1 MRARSFSH
9 PGPRSWQRWLAGAVL
24 ALLATHLG
32 FASAAAD
39 EAKVE
44 HLGLELIGNLEGAG
58 GDLAAARAVVL
69 IVHDALAFHGADGPS
84 ALQAALAGHRQPSL
98 AITLGLG
105 IDARRKP
112 FDCTFEHDH
121 RDSDAAQEI
130 AVWVRWLVSQ
140 GAKAV
145 VLAGEGRGA
154 LQVAMQAESS
164 DASTDPAGSSTDA
177 PTPGPAVQGLVLI
190 ASAPSD
196 PPARIADYRARFAS
210 DLGQVLADA
219 HRVAG
224 DAGEDTS
231 IDVPGFLN
239 CARSRVTAGAFLDA
253 YDQDRAP
260 DLVRLLRARGLPVLA
275 FLADGD
281 PRRAELDAAA
291 TPVPGGSTVRVEM
304 LSTGPAT
311 SDLMQQPATA
321 ARIAGFVARLRP

>member
-1 MRARSFSH
+1 
-9 PGPRSWQRWLAGAVL
+9 V
-24 ALLATHLG
+24 ALMATHLAC
-32 FASAAAD
+32 ASAASD

-58 GDLAAARAVVL
+58 SDLAAARAVVL
-69 IVHDALAFHGADGPS
+69 IVHDALAFHGASGPR

-145 VLAGEGRGA
+145 VLAGVGRGA
-154 LQVAMQAESS
+154 LQVAMPTNAPG
-164 DASTDPAGSSTDA
+164 ASADPAGGSTSA
-177 PTPGPAVQGLVLI
+177 PTSDPVVQGLVLI
-190 ASAPSD
+190 APAPSD
-196 PPARIADYRARFAS
+196 PAARIADYRTRFAV
-210 DLGQVLADA
+210 DLGQILADA
-219 HRVAG
+219 HRVAS

-231 IDVPGFLN
+231 VDVPGFLG

-253 YDQDRAP
+253 YDPDRAP
-260 DLVRLLRARGLPVLA
+260 DLVRLVRARGLPVLT

-281 PRRAELDAAA
+281 ARRAAFDAAA
-291 TPVPGGSTVRVEM
+291 TPAPGGTTLRIEM
-304 LSTGPAT
+304 LSTGAAA
-311 SDLMQQPATA
+311 SDLMGQPATA
-321 ARIAGFVARLRP
+321 DRIGAFVARLRP